1 MTIRILTGITTTG
14 TPHLGNYAGAIRPAI
29 RASRADNVDS
39 FYFLAD
45 YHALIK
51 CDDPQRIQRSRLEIA
66 ATWLACGLDPER
78 VTFYR
83 QSDIPEIPELTW
95 LLTCVAAKGL
105 LNRAHAY
112 KASVDQNLA
121 RGEDPDAGV
130 TMGLFSYPVLMAA
143 DILMFNAN
151 QVPVG
156 RDQIQH
162 VEMARDIGQRFNHL
176 FGNGR
181 ELFALPEAL
190 IEESVATLP
199 GLDGRKMSKSYDNT
213 IPLFGTS
220 KQLKDAVA
228 RIVTDSKLPGEPKD
242 ADSSHLCTLYQAFA
256 SAEQGAAFRAELQ
269 DGLGWGEAKRRLT
282 ELLEGE
288 LGAARERYNA
298 LIARP
303 NDLEDILLAGAAKA
317 RKIATPFLGE
327 LREAVGLRSFVAA
340 PVAKPAG
347 ASLGQALGAFVSFLD
362 EVAVDM
368 NMAQA
373 AKRGAPAPAAAPAAP
388 AAAPAP
394 VAAVATDKAAPKAA
408 KKSRLVS
415 FRDGDGSFRFRL
427 LDVDGSPLLLSIG
440 FADGKSAGAASKR
453 LQDEELDL
461 RKDGSGF
468 AVWLDDAPVAHS
480 PAYADNAARDA
491 AMRRLGEVLAPQEE

>member
-1 MTIRILTGITTTG
+1 MQHDKRSTMTTRILTGITTTG

-29 RASRADNVDS
+29 IASRADNVDS

-95 LLTCVAAKGL
+95 LLTCVAGKGL

-112 KASVDQNLA
+112 KAAVDQNVA

-143 DILMFNAN
+143 DILMFNAH

-181 ELFALPEAL
+181 ELFTLPEAL

-220 KQLKDAVA
+220 KQLREAVA

-242 ADSSHLCTLYQAFA
+242 AEGSHLFTLYQAFA
-256 SAEQGAAFRAELQ
+256 TPAQSTEFRAALEG
-269 DGLGWGEAKRRLT
+269 GLAWGEAKQRLS

-288 LGAARERYNA
+288 LGEARERYNA

-303 NDLEDILLAGAAKA
+303 ADLEDILLAGAAKA
-317 RKIATPFLGE
+317 RKVATPFLGE
-327 LREAVGLRSFVAA
+327 LREAVGLRSFRNEVQVAGG
-340 PVAKPAG
+340 AK
-347 ASLGQALGAFVSFLD
+347 
-362 EVAVDM
+362 
-368 NMAQA
+368 
-373 AKRGAPAPAAAPAAP
+373 K
-388 AAAPAP
+388 
-394 VAAVATDKAAPKAA
+394 KAA
-408 KKSRLVS
+408 KGARFVS
-415 FRDGDGSFRFRL
+415 FRDDDGSFRFRL
-427 LDVDGSPLLLSIG
+427 LDADGSQLLLSVS

-453 LQDEELDL
+453 LQAGELDL
-461 RKDGSGF
+461 RAEGEGF
-468 AVWLDDAPVAHS
+468 ALWLDDAPVAHS
-480 PAYADNAARDA
+480 PAFAEGAEREA
-491 AMRRLGEVLAPQEE
+491 AMARLAEALAPQDA